1 MLTLVVLAKLILE
14 IALFAFAAQAVVGVL
29 AGAGRV
35 HNPVY
40 RFLQVATRPWIR
52 AMRWVCP
59 RGVADRH
66 LPWMAFV
73 VLLVLWCAAVVAK
86 VGICLQIGLALCR

>member
-1 MLTLVVLAKLILE
+1 MLTLVILAKLILE

-35 HNPVY
+35 HNAVY
-40 RFLQVATRPWIR
+40 RFLQGITKPWTR
-52 AMRWVCP
+52 AMRWGCP

-66 LPWMAFV
+66 VPWMAFV
-73 VLLVLWCAAVVAK
+73 VLLALWCAAVVAK
-86 VGICLQIGLALCR
+86 VGICLQIGLALCK